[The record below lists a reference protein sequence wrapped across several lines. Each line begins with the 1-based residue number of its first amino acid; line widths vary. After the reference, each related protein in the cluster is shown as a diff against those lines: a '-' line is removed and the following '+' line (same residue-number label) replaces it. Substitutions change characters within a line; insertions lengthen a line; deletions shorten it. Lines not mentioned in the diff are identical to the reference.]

1 MGKGMEI
8 KLNPDYAE
16 FEKLAADYD
25 YVPVGREIVA
35 DLDTPLT
42 LYHKLA
48 ADEAFSFLLESL
60 EGGER
65 WGRYSFIGWRPA
77 LLFHQGRGLVEI
89 SRPGAEP
96 ERIAARDPLPLL
108 KQALGRLR
116 PAPLVEQ
123 SGFFGGAVGFFSFE
137 TVKSF
142 EKIPDTVSRDL
153 DGADA
158 WFMVPGMLLI
168 HDNLRH
174 SLTLVNLV
182 RIGPDRGREGLA
194 RTWRQA
200 LDELDGVVRDIR
212 RPLFWQAPVPVAG
225 ELGFESNMSRD
236 QFLRMVDRA
245 VDYVKAG
252 DVIQVVLAQRFRCLE
267 ELDPG
272 AVYRALRL
280 INPSPYLFHFNF
292 NGERLIGSSPELLVR
307 KTGRRIAVRPIAG
320 TRPRGRDAAADRRL
334 AEELLADPKE
344 VAEHIMLVDLGRNDI
359 GRVSTYGRVRVEELM
374 TIERYS
380 HVMHI
385 VSHVEGELRPELD
398 MFDAF
403 RACYPAGTVSGAP
416 KVRALEI
423 IDELEPSRRGPY
435 AGAVGYFGFSGDM
448 DFAIT
453 IRPVTVKDRVLYFQA
468 GAGIVADSKPE
479 MEYQETLNK
488 ASAMRR
494 ALELAARGW

>member
-1 MGKGMEI
+1 MAI
-8 KLNPDYAE
+8 KLNPDFTVFKE
-16 FEKLAADYD
+16 LAATHD
-25 YVPVGREIVA
+25 YVPVCREIVA

-48 ADEAFSFLLESL
+48 AAESCSFLLESL

-65 WGRYSFIGWRPA
+65 WGRYSFIGWSPA
-77 LLFHQGRGLVEI
+77 LLFHQRRGEVTL
-89 SRPGAEP
+89 SRPGAAA
-96 ERIAARDPLPLL
+96 ERVRARDPLPLL
-108 KQALGRLR
+108 KRVLAEMR
-116 PAPLVEQ
+116 PAPVAGLPD
-123 SGFFGGAVGFFSFE
+123 FFGGSVGFFSFE
-137 TVKSF
+137 TVKAF
-142 EKIPDTVSRDL
+142 ERIPDTVADDL
-153 DGADA
+153 AGADA
-158 WFMVPGMLLI
+158 WFMVPGILLV

-174 SLTLVNLV
+174 TLSLIHLV
-182 RIGPDRGREGLA
+182 RVGADKSPENLAGVWRE
-194 RTWRQA
+194 A
-200 LDELDGVVRDIR
+200 LNRLDAVVRRIR
-212 RPLFWQAPVPVAG
+212 LPLVWQAPTPVAG
-225 ELGFESNMSRD
+225 ELHFKSNMSREE
-236 QFLRMVDRA
+236 FLKMVARA
-245 VDYVKAG
+245 VAYIRAG

-267 ELDPG
+267 KLDPG

-292 NGERLIGSSPELLVR
+292 NGERLIGASPELLVR
-307 KTGRRIAVRPIAG
+307 KTGNRIAVRPIAG
-320 TRPRGRDAAADRRL
+320 TRPRGRDADEDRRL
-334 AEELLADPKE
+334 AEELLRDPKE
-344 VAEHIMLVDLGRNDI
+344 VAEHIMLVDLGRNDV
-359 GRVSTYGRVRVEELM
+359 GRVSGYGKVRVEELM

-385 VSHVEGELRPELD
+385 VSHVEGELKAGLD

-423 IDELEPSRRGPY
+423 IDELEPTRRGPY
-435 AGAVGYFGFSGDM
+435 AGAVGYFGFSGNM

-453 IRPVTVKDRVLYFQA
+453 IRTVTVKDETLYFQA
-468 GAGIVADSKPE
+468 GAGIVADSRPE

>member
-1 MGKGMEI
+1 ME
-8 KLNPDYAE
+8 
-16 FEKLAADYD
+16 EKIYPCLENFIELADDYD
-25 YVPVGREIVA
+25 YIPVCREIVA

-48 ADEAFSFLLESL
+48 VDEKFSFLLESL

-65 WGRYSFIGWRPA
+65 WGRYSFIGYRPA
-77 LLFHQGRGLVEI
+77 LTFCQRRGEVVIFCGGQQEI
-89 SRPGAEP
+89 
-96 ERIAARDPLPLL
+96 IKTRDPLPEMA
-108 KQALGRLR
+108 KVIKKMR
-116 PAPLVEQ
+116 PAPVPGLPD
-123 SGFFGGAVGFFSFE
+123 FYGGAVGFFSFE
-137 TVKSF
+137 TVKAF
-142 EKIPDTVSRDL
+142 ENIPHTVTDDV

-158 WFMVPGMLLI
+158 WFMVPGILLV

-174 SLTLVNLV
+174 SLSLLCLVEVGKSRDCAENLAS
-182 RIGPDRGREGLA
+182 IYHDALTE
-194 RTWRQA
+194 
-200 LDELDGVVRDIR
+200 LDEVIR
-212 RPLFWQAPVPVAG
+212 RIRQPLNWVAPP
-225 ELGFESNMSRD
+225 ERSKPLTFESNMS
-236 QFLRMVDRA
+236 QGEYQAMVAKA

-252 DVIQVVLAQRFRCLE
+252 DLIQVVLAQRFKCLQP
-267 ELDPG
+267 LDPT
-272 AVYRALRL
+272 AIYRALRL
-280 INPSPYLFHFNF
+280 INPSPYMFHFNF

-307 KTGRRIAVRPIAG
+307 KDGSRVAVRPIAG
-320 TRPRGRDAAADRRL
+320 TRPRGSDAAADQQL

-344 VAEHIMLVDLGRNDI
+344 VAEHVMLVDLGRNDI
-359 GRVSTYGRVRVEELM
+359 GRVAKYGQVQVEELM
-374 TIERYS
+374 KIERYS

-423 IDELEPSRRGPY
+423 IDELEPIRRGPY

-453 IRPVTVKDRVLYFQA
+453 IRTVTVKDGISYFQA

-479 MEYQETLNK
+479 MEYQETINK

-494 ALELAARGW
+494 ALELAAKGW

>member
-1 MGKGMEI
+1 MEI
-8 KLNPDYAE
+8 KLTPDFAE
-16 FEKLAADYD
+16 FEQLAAEYD
-25 YVPVGREIVA
+25 YVPVCRELVA

-48 ADEAFSFLLESL
+48 ADEEYSFLLESL

-77 LLFHQGRGLVEI
+77 LLFHQRRGVVKITRRGE
-89 SRPGAEP
+89 RP

-108 KQALGRLR
+108 KKALEEMR
-116 PAPLVEQ
+116 PAPVAGLP
-123 SGFFGGAVGFFSFE
+123 GFFGGAVGFFSFE
-137 TVKSF
+137 TVKAF
-142 EKIPDTVSRDL
+142 EKIPDTVSNDL

-158 WFMVPGMLLI
+158 WFMVPGLLLI

-174 SLTLVNLV
+174 SLTLVSLV
-182 RIGPDRGREGLA
+182 RVADGKNREAVA
-194 RTWRQA
+194 RAWREA
-200 LDELDGVVRDIR
+200 LSELDEVVRRIR
-212 RPLFWQAPVPVAG
+212 GPLAWQAPTPVPG
-225 ELGFESNMSRD
+225 RLDFTSNMSREE
-236 QFLRMVDRA
+236 FLGMVAKA

-267 ELDPG
+267 KLDPG

-292 NGERLIGSSPELLVR
+292 RGERLIGSSPELLVR
-307 KTGRRIAVRPIAG
+307 KTGRKIAVRPIAG
-320 TRPRGRDAAADRRL
+320 TRPRGADEIADRRL

-344 VAEHIMLVDLGRNDI
+344 VAEHIMLVDLGRNDV
-359 GRVSTYGRVRVEELM
+359 GRVSAYGRVEVKELM

-385 VSHVEGELRPELD
+385 VSHVEGKLKEGLD

-423 IDELEPSRRGPY
+423 IDELEPNRRGPY

-453 IRPVTVKDRVLYFQA
+453 IRTVTVRDEVLYFQA

>member
-1 MGKGMEI
+1 MKKKI
-8 KLNPDYAE
+8 FPTFDE
-16 FEKLAADYD
+16 FERFASDYN
-25 YVPVGREIVA
+25 YVPICREIVA

-48 ADEAFSFLLESL
+48 AQEEFSFLLESL

-65 WGRYSFIGWRPA
+65 WGRYSFIGYRPA
-77 LLFHQGRGLVEI
+77 LLFCQRHGEIEITRGEQKELI
-89 SRPGAEP
+89 KTA
-96 ERIAARDPLPLL
+96 DPLPEIARIMKLM
-108 KQALGRLR
+108 Q
-116 PAPLVEQ
+116 PAPV
-123 SGFFGGAVGFFSFE
+123 SGLPDFFGGAVGFFSFE
-137 TVKSF
+137 TVKAF
-142 EKIPDTVSRDL
+142 EKIPNTVDCDI

-158 WFMVPGMLLI
+158 WFMVPEILLV

-174 SLTLVNLV
+174 ALSLV
-182 RIGPDRGREGLA
+182 RLIAVGEGGRDRKNLGTLYREAVCDLEKVVQ
-194 RTWRQA
+194 RIRQ
-200 LDELDGVVRDIR
+200 
-212 RPLFWQAPVPVAG
+212 PLCWVAPTPVT
-225 ELGFESNMSRD
+225 EPLVFKSNMNRAE
-236 QFLRMVDRA
+236 FLRIVKRA
-245 VDYVKAG
+245 VEYVEAG
-252 DVIQVVLAQRFRCLE
+252 DLIQVVLAQRFQCLQR
-267 ELDPG
+267 LDP
-272 AVYRALRL
+272 AAIYRALRL

-292 NGERLIGSSPELLVR
+292 KGERLIGSSPELLVR
-307 KTGRRIAVRPIAG
+307 KNGSRIAVRPIAG
-320 TRPRGRDAAADRRL
+320 TRPRGADAEADQHL

-359 GRVSTYGRVRVEELM
+359 GRVSVYGQVLVEELM
-374 TIERYS
+374 KVERYS

-385 VSHVEGELRPELD
+385 VSHVEGELRPGLD
-398 MFDAF
+398 MFDTF

-423 IDELEPSRRGPY
+423 IDELEPTRRGPY

-453 IRPVTVKDRVLYFQA
+453 IRTVTMKDDLIHFQA

-494 ALELAARGW
+494 ALELAAKGW

>member
-1 MGKGMEI
+1 MEKKI
-8 KLNPDYAE
+8 FPAFDE
-16 FEKLAADYD
+16 FERLAADYS
-25 YVPVGREIVA
+25 YVPICREIVA

-48 ADEAFSFLLESL
+48 LKEDFSFLLESL

-65 WGRYSFIGWRPA
+65 WGRYSFIGYRPA
-77 LLFHQGRGLVEI
+77 LLFCQRHQEVEI
-89 SRPGAEP
+89 IRG
-96 ERIAARDPLPLL
+96 ERRDVVKTADPLPEIARIMKLM
-108 KQALGRLR
+108 R
-116 PAPLVEQ
+116 PAPVPGLPD
-123 SGFFGGAVGFFSFE
+123 FYGGAVGFFSFE
-137 TVKSF
+137 TVKAF
-142 EKIPDTVSRDL
+142 EKIPHTVDCDV

-158 WFMVPGMLLI
+158 WFMVPEILLV

-174 SLTLVNLV
+174 KISLV
-182 RIGPDRGREGLA
+182 RLVEVGEGGGEPEKTAALYRDA
-194 RTWRQA
+194 LLD
-200 LDELDGVVRDIR
+200 LDEVVQRIR
-212 RPLFWQAPVPVAG
+212 QPLNWVAPTPATG
-225 ELGFESNMSRD
+225 PLSFESNMS
-236 QFLRMVDRA
+236 QAEFLRMVERA
-245 VDYVKAG
+245 VKYVEAG
-252 DVIQVVLAQRFRCLE
+252 DLIQVVLSQRFQCLQK
-267 ELDPG
+267 LDPV
-272 AVYRALRL
+272 AIYRALRL

-307 KTGRRIAVRPIAG
+307 KNGSRVAVRPIAG
-320 TRPRGRDAAADRRL
+320 TRPRGADPEADQRL

-359 GRVSTYGRVRVEELM
+359 GRVSAYGQVLVEELM
-374 TIERYS
+374 KVERYS

-385 VSHVEGELRPELD
+385 VSHVEGKLRPGLD
-398 MFDAF
+398 MFDTF

-423 IDELEPSRRGPY
+423 IDELEPTRRGPY

-453 IRPVTVKDRVLYFQA
+453 IRTVTVNDGISYFQA
-468 GAGIVADSKPE
+468 GAGIVADSNPE

-494 ALELAARGW
+494 ALELAAKGW

>member
-1 MGKGMEI
+1 MEI
-8 KLNPDYAE
+8 KLNPDFAG
-16 FEKLAADYD
+16 FEKLAAGYD
-25 YVPVGREIVA
+25 YVPVCREIVA

-48 ADEAFSFLLESL
+48 AAEPYSFLLESL

-77 LLFHQGRGLVEI
+77 LLFHQRRGMVEI
-89 SRPGAEP
+89 TRRDGES

-108 KQALGRLR
+108 KQALDSMR
-116 PAPLVEQ
+116 PAPLPELP
-123 SGFFGGAVGFFSFE
+123 GFFGGAVGFFSFE
-137 TVKSF
+137 TVKAF
-142 EKIPDTVSRDL
+142 EKIPDTVAHDL

-158 WFMVPGMLLI
+158 WFMVPGILLV

-174 SLTLVNLV
+174 SLSLISLV
-182 RIGPDRGREGLA
+182 RVGPDKGRENLA
-194 RTWRQA
+194 RAWREA
-200 LDELDGVVRDIR
+200 LSELDEVVRSIR
-212 RPLFWQAPVPVAG
+212 RPLAWQAPTPVAG
-225 ELGFESNMSRD
+225 KLSFASNMNRE
-236 QFLRMVDRA
+236 QFLKMVERA

-267 ELDPG
+267 ELDPS

-320 TRPRGRDAAADRRL
+320 TRPRGRDAAGDRRL

-344 VAEHIMLVDLGRNDI
+344 VAEHIMLVDLGRNDV
-359 GRVSTYGRVRVEELM
+359 GRVSAYGRVRVEELM

-385 VSHVEGELRPELD
+385 VSHVEGELRQGLD

-423 IDELEPSRRGPY
+423 IDELEPTRRGPY

-453 IRPVTVKDRVLYFQA
+453 IRTVTVKDRKLYFQA

>member
-1 MGKGMEI
+1 MEI
-8 KLNPDYAE
+8 KITPDFAE
-16 FEKLAADYD
+16 FEKLAARYD
-25 YVPVGREIVA
+25 YVPVCREIVA

-48 ADEAFSFLLESL
+48 AAEEYSFLLESL

-77 LLFHQGRGLVEI
+77 LLFHQLRGVVEI
-89 SRPGAEP
+89 TRRGEKS

-108 KQALGRLR
+108 QRSLAELR
-116 PAPLVEQ
+116 PAPVAGLP
-123 SGFFGGAVGFFSFE
+123 GFFGGAVGFFSFE
-137 TVKSF
+137 TVKAF
-142 EKIPDTVSRDL
+142 EKIPDTVDNDL

-158 WFMVPGMLLI
+158 WFMVPGMLLV

-174 SLTLVNLV
+174 SLSLVSLV
-182 RIGPDRGREGLA
+182 RTGPDKGKEALA
-194 RTWRQA
+194 RAWREA
-200 LDELDGVVRDIR
+200 LSELDEVVRRIR
-212 RPLFWQAPVPVAG
+212 GPLEWQAPTPVPG
-225 ELGFESNMSRD
+225 PLHFSSNMSREE
-236 QFLRMVDRA
+236 FLGMVDKA

-252 DVIQVVLAQRFRCLE
+252 DVIQVVLAQRFRCRE
-267 ELDPG
+267 KLDPG

-292 NGERLIGSSPELLVR
+292 AGERLIGSSPELLVR
-307 KTGRRIAVRPIAG
+307 KTGDTIAVRPIAG
-320 TRPRGRDAAADRRL
+320 TRPRGRNEAEDRRL
-334 AEELLADPKE
+334 AQELLLDPKE
-344 VAEHIMLVDLGRNDI
+344 VAEHIMLVDLGRNDV
-359 GRVSTYGRVRVEELM
+359 GRVSDYGRVEVKELM

-385 VSHVEGELRPELD
+385 VSHVEGELKKGFD

-423 IDELEPSRRGPY
+423 IDELEPTRRGPY

-453 IRPVTVKDRVLYFQA
+453 IRTVTVKEDTLYFQA